1 MKLTDFDALTFDCYG
16 TIIDWESGIVA
27 ALRPW
32 ADRHAISADGDAL
45 LKAFADAESRRQHE
59 DPGALYSVV
68 LERVFADI
76 ADRFG
81 AAVEPQEARA
91 FGRSIRDWP
100 PFPDSPG
107 ALAALK
113 RRYKLAIVSNVD
125 RASFRH
131 SNDRL
136 GVSFDLVVTAEDAG
150 AYKPD
155 LRPFQFAL
163 ERLKE
168 MGVPREK
175 VLHTAQSLFHD
186 HVPAKRLGLTTCWI
200 NRRAGKGDG
209 GATPKPSAEVKPD
222 FEFPTLA
229 AMAEAVE
236 RQVV

>member
-1 MKLTDFDALTFDCYG
+1 M
-16 TIIDWESGIVA
+16 
-27 ALRPW
+27 
-32 ADRHAISADGDAL
+32 
-45 LKAFADAESRRQHE
+45 
-59 DPGALYSVV
+59 
-68 LERVFADI
+68 
-76 ADRFG
+76 
-81 AAVEPQEARA
+81 
-91 FGRSIRDWP
+91 
-100 PFPDSPG
+100 
-107 ALAALK
+107 
-113 RRYKLAIVSNVD
+113 
-125 RASFRH
+125 
-131 SNDRL
+131 
-136 GVSFDLVVTAEDAG
+136 SFDLVVTAEDAG